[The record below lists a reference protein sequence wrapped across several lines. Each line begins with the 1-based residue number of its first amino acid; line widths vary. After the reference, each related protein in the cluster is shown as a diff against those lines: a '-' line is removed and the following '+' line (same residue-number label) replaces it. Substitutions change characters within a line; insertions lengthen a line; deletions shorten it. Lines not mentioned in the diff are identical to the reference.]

1 MVRTIPFTTVAWV
14 PFLILASHNNW
25 IVVAS
30 CPYLKDFSPGHLI
43 FSLPKKKQ
51 SRKYGFDKQEVD
63 KELLYV
69 YLINVFAFNFDKL

>member
-1 MVRTIPFTTVAWV
+1 MRTIPFTTVAWV
-14 PFLILASHNNW
+14 PFLTLASHNDW

-30 CPYLKDFSPGHLI
+30 CPCLKGFSPGHLI

-63 KELLYV
+63 KELLYM
-69 YLINVFAFNFDKL
+69 YLMNVFAFNFDKL